1 MHQSKMSREFQ
12 PEGGR
17 PSARLRCRRIAA
29 VLMILLLP
37 GLLGAWKI
45 ISGDTIDPR
54 HVERIQDG
62 KTTKNE
68 ILLLFGDP
76 QEIDRTPEGV
86 TYTYKNFKDA
96 PAMPYRPKDRKIA
109 PQSDQ
114 LYLLD
119 DNKQIKKAVVK
130 TRRQDPEE
138 HPAHSLQTRWTDGD
152 EPRVQ
157 RILRGAGMTA
167 FADLAQATAWVFD
180 LQKFGIKFGL
190 SSTLSLLDRLKLD
203 YREGRYIHI
212 AGTNG
217 KGSVAAML
225 SAILSRAGYP
235 VGMFT
240 SPHLVSFSERFR
252 LGDEEVSPERLLA
265 LINEVRAAVDD
276 AEPPTFF
283 EFATAMAFLY
293 FLQAGAAPIIL
304 ETGMGGRLD
313 ATNVVQPLVSVITN
327 ISRDHQEHL
336 GEGLLAIA
344 GEKAGII
351 KPGAPLVT
359 YARQKQVLQ
368 VFRSRCREV
377 GAPLYQG
384 GIDFKTRGKPR
395 GSFDYFGLQQHISG
409 LTLNLRGRHQ
419 YGNAAV
425 ALAVVELLGRDGFPV
440 PEAAIREGLATAR
453 WPGRLEVVPQD
464 PRVMLDGAHNPAA
477 ALTLAQNLK
486 KARNHGRLILVMG
499 VMADKDV
506 DTILA
511 RLLPLAQ
518 MVIFTQPQYFRAATP
533 RDLARRAQPYGLEIL
548 QTPRVAAA
556 VQQAQS
562 LAGPED
568 QIVVT
573 GSLYTVGEAKEY
585 FRE

>member
-1 MHQSKMSREFQ
+1 
-12 PEGGR
+12 
-17 PSARLRCRRIAA
+17 
-29 VLMILLLP
+29 
-37 GLLGAWKI
+37 
-45 ISGDTIDPR
+45 
-54 HVERIQDG
+54 
-62 KTTKNE
+62 
-68 ILLLFGDP
+68 
-76 QEIDRTPEGV
+76 
-86 TYTYKNFKDA
+86 
-96 PAMPYRPKDRKIA
+96 
-109 PQSDQ
+109 
-114 LYLLD
+114 
-119 DNKQIKKAVVK
+119 
-130 TRRQDPEE
+130 
-138 HPAHSLQTRWTDGD
+138 
-152 EPRVQ
+152 
-157 RILRGAGMTA
+157 MTA

-203 YREGRYIHI
+203 YGEGRYIHV

-240 SPHLVSFSERFR
+240 SPHLVRFSERFR
-252 LGDEEVSPERLLA
+252 LGDEEVSADRLLA
-265 LINEVRAAVDD
+265 LINEVRAAVDP

-293 FLQAGAAPIIL
+293 FLKAGAAPIIL

-368 VFRSRCREV
+368 VFRSRCREA

-395 GSFDYFGLQQHISG
+395 GSFDYFGLQQHIPG
-409 LTLNLRGRHQ
+409 LSLNLRGRHQ

-506 DTILA
+506 DAILA

-518 MVIFTQPQYFRAATP
+518 MVIFTQPQYFRAATT
-533 RDLARRAQPYGLEIL
+533 RDLARRAQSYGLEIL

-562 LAGPED
+562 LAGAED
-568 QIVVT
+568 QIVIT

-585 FRE
+585 FERVRGRR